1 MAFLHICKSLRN
13 KSLAPNRLPG
23 DFPLMKQGLLVFF
36 LGLVLV
42 ACAPRGVI
50 DHVPLAVGGEAA
62 MRRVF
67 VATNRNLAPDGDL
80 NLVRQNF
87 GAPRSRELRYGWADV
102 SIPPVHQPGEIE
114 WPHGAK
120 PDPRRHFVT
129 RDGGPYAGGADA
141 ARKSFLSGLT
151 AASQPGRKDVVVFVH
166 GFNVNNAEA
175 VYRVAQVSHD
185 FDAQIPVVLYSW
197 ASAGKL
203 RGYVYDRDSVI
214 YSRDGLEE
222 VLTDLA
228 DNGWNV
234 TLLAHSM
241 GTHLTIETLRQAS
254 IAGNTKALKA
264 LRGVALI
271 SPDIDED
278 VFVQQASRI
287 EPFPEPFLVLVSS
300 ADSALNASAWLTGKQ
315 WRLGSMQDKT
325 RLAGLPVDVVDLT
338 EFAGGDRRKHN
349 TAFTAPAA
357 IKLLYKLEREI
368 DQRR

>member
-1 MAFLHICKSLRN
+1 
-13 KSLAPNRLPG
+13 
-23 DFPLMKQGLLVFF
+23 
-36 LGLVLV
+36 
-42 ACAPRGVI
+42 
-50 DHVPLAVGGEAA
+50 

-129 RDGGPYAGGADA
+129 RDGGPYAGGAAA